1 MPTSGLLPECST
13 VSLNVLVNQS
23 YRDLQIVCSAKSHFR
38 RLSGAPCTSQF
49 LRNCSQCL
57 ALGDQTVFVTYR
69 ITVTTELWHSAG
81 RPDDYA
87 ARSRR
92 AANYI
97 ASVRLSVSYQLIA
110 EERKV
115 KEFKTSSEIRLNFN
129 ILKTPSRY

>member
-1 MPTSGLLPECST
+1 VINLVSALVPTSGLLPECST

-69 ITVTTELWHSAG
+69 ITVTTELWHSARWLRG
-81 RPDDYA
+81 PQPPRCQLYCVRP
-87 ARSRR
+87 
-92 AANYI
+92 
-97 ASVRLSVSYQLIA
+97 SVCLVPAYSWRTEGKRV
-110 EERKV
+110 
-115 KEFKTSSEIRLNFN
+115 
-129 ILKTPSRY
+129 